1 MIQLLI
7 GSYSEGRPDGV
18 RLVDFDLATGS
29 LSLAAVLEGAPDA
42 SFVAYD
48 RGKLRLYVTDE
59 MAGRVGAFALTA
71 DARELTPL
79 GYLPSEAELPC
90 YLSLSPDRTHLAC
103 ANYGADLVSVF
114 AIDAEGAL
122 HAGPQIL
129 HGTQAPSDGHA
140 HWAQWSP
147 EGDRLYA
154 VDLGHNEVRSWNYET
169 ATGKLLGPP
178 QTAFA
183 APPKAGPRHLAFH
196 PDGRFAYLFTEYS
209 NTITALK
216 RQADGSLREL
226 HTLPSV
232 PADFGETSYGAH
244 IEISADGEVVYVSNR
259 GHNSIASYRIAGD
272 GWLTPLQAI
281 SCGGHWPRFFLLVG
295 QHLIV
300 ANQQSDNLVVF
311 SVAADGRLNP
321 TGRTLAIPNPVMIL
335 AL

>member
-18 RLVDFDLATGS
+18 RLVDFDPATGS

-42 SFVAYD
+42 SFFAYD
-48 RGKLRLYVTDE
+48 RGKRRLYVTDE
-59 MAGRVGAFALTA
+59 MAGRVGAFALAA

-122 HAGPQIL
+122 HTGPQIL
-129 HGTQAPSDGHA
+129 HGTQPASDGHA

-154 VDLGHNEVRSWNYET
+154 VDLGHNEVRSWNYEI
-169 ATGKLLGPP
+169 ATGKLGAPH
-178 QTAFA
+178 TAFA

-196 PDGRFAYLFTEYS
+196 RDGRFAYLFTEYS
-209 NTITALK
+209 NTLTALE
-216 RQADGSLREL
+216 READGSLREL

-232 PADFGETSYGAH
+232 PADFGEISYGAH
-244 IEISADGEVVYVSNR
+244 IEISTDGEVAYVSNR
-259 GHNSIASYRIAGD
+259 GHNSIVSYRIADD
-272 GWLTPLQAI
+272 GRLTPLQAI

-300 ANQQSDNLVVF
+300 ANQQSDSLVVF
-311 SVAADGRLNP
+311 GVAADGTLNP
-321 TGRTLAIPNPVMIL
+321 TGKSLSLPTPVAILPL
-335 AL
+335 